1 MPFVFRLEGKVSYTD
16 GTSAD
21 FGASRD
27 EDANIKVEG
36 TPSAFADVITQ
47 VKALFTAL
55 GGTLTCS
62 PTASGK
68 TVRDY
73 TARIDG
79 LGVVLAGTKK
89 EFFAEYTVKS
99 GVVIQGAAD
108 YVALSAEFRSLMAA
122 VIAQLSGVTTTVV

>member
-1 MPFVFRLEGKVSYTD
+1 MPFVFRMEGKVSYTD

-27 EDANIKVEG
+27 EDGNIKSEG
-36 TPSAFADVITQ
+36 NAATLGDVIAQ
-47 VKALFTAL
+47 VKALFTEL

-62 PTASGK
+62 PATSGK

-79 LGVVLAGTKK
+79 LGVVAAGTKY
-89 EFFAEYTVKS
+89 EFFAERTVKT
-99 GVVIQGAAD
+99 GVHSQGAAD
-108 YVALSAEFRSLMAA
+108 YVALVAEFSDQMEA
-122 VIAQLSGVTTTVV
+122 VIADLADVAATVV